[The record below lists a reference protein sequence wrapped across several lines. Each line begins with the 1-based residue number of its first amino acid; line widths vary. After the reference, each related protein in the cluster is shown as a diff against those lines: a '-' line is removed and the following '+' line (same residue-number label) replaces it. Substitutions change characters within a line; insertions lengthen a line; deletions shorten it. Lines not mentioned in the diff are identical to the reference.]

1 MASGFG
7 GSGWGAGWGAGWLSA
22 PTQHEKTRKAA
33 TIQGK
38 P

>member
-7 GSGWGAGWGAGWLSA
+7 DSGWGAGWGAGWLSA
-22 PTQHEKTRKAA
+22 PTQHGKTQKAA
-33 TIQGK
+33 TFQGK